1 MVSNRR
7 VSKKMVGKKM
17 IGKREGEV
25 RGEVRGERV
34 RVGKSRVAMKNV
46 KKYCRNVVLLPDFI
60 VNLCSNRNC
69 MAVIVIAW
77 Q

>member
-1 MVSNRR
+1 MV
-7 VSKKMVGKKM
+7 
-17 IGKREGEV
+17 GKREGEV
-25 RGEVRGERV
+25 RGEWA

-60 VNLCSNRNC
+60 VNLCGNRNC